1 MSSVSLIVTTVVTI
15 SSTGK
20 KHSAANVM
28 RIIFAHGS
36 MIVQLQIIMRN
47 THTHTHTQE
56 YTVRC
61 SCSLLSVRVSHK
73 GDTCVVYLEAVV
85 LIAAQVH
92 ITLFAFHGG
101 FPLFEWVVLVGYP
114 WSLSFMMFVSCI
126 AHDTDVVFALSSHG
140 PVVCTI
146 QSWVTFVGC
155 TVWSADLM
163 FLHIVISNQL
173 MSQVQSERQKITL
186 HYISHLVIDDMSLDD
201 VSVV

>member
-47 THTHTHTQE
+47 THTQE

-101 FPLFEWVVLVGYP
+101 FLLLEWVVLVGYP
-114 WSLSFMMFVSCI
+114 WVSSFTVFVSCI
-126 AHDTDVVFALSSHG
+126 AHDTDVVFALSSHR
-140 PVVCTI
+140 PVVCMF

-155 TVWSADLM
+155 TAWSADLR
-163 FLHIVISNQL
+163 FLHIVIS
-173 MSQVQSERQKITL
+173 
-186 HYISHLVIDDMSLDD
+186 IS
-201 VSVV
+201 

>member
-1 MSSVSLIVTTVVTI
+1 MSLIVTTPVTI
-15 SSTGK
+15 LSTGVK
-20 KHSAANVM
+20 AQRCQCYENYICPRVNDSTASNNYEKH
-28 RIIFAHGS
+28 I
-36 MIVQLQIIMRN
+36 
-47 THTHTHTQE
+47 HTHKNLQSG
-56 YTVRC
+56 VRVLYLV
-61 SCSLLSVRVSHK
+61 SVSHK

-92 ITLFAFHGG
+92 ITLIAFHGG
-101 FPLFEWVVLVGYP
+101 FLLLEWVVLVGYP
-114 WSLSFMMFVSCI
+114 WVLSFMMFVSCI
-126 AHDTDVVFALSSHG
+126 AHDTDVVFALSSYG

-173 MSQVQSERQKITL
+173 VSQVQSERQKITL

>member
-1 MSSVSLIVTTVVTI
+1 
-15 SSTGK
+15 
-20 KHSAANVM
+20 
-28 RIIFAHGS
+28 

-155 TVWSADLM
+155 TAWSADLR